1 MKSFRSLLFT
11 LILCLSLLLTWW
23 VQHQAYD
30 WSMTR
35 LKEQGEDRLLNTIIG
50 LRTAIDSYKYLPFL
64 ISQNKDVQE
73 LLLYPVLDKGAEV
86 SRFLEQMNLVS
97 GATALLV
104 LDLDGRALSY
114 SRWRE
119 EQSFFLKSHANT
131 PYFTQ
136 ARNGEQGVYI
146 DSTVDGKAT
155 SIYLSAPIY
164 DANRFMGV
172 AVVRI
177 DLSQLQ
183 DKLNQLED
191 FLLFTENGR
200 VLLASEE
207 DWRGQRLPD
216 LIRSSEQRLLSDGSE
231 LALKNLSSGERVLFQ
246 AVALPDLG
254 WQVAVTSNIYPVLS
268 TRNTAAFISLGG
280 CLALGLLLLY
290 IRERHLKNISRQE
303 TRDAL
308 ESSERQQRDIINNAH
323 VGMIALNTQGTIRF
337 INPMASQQ
345 FGVGSERILGYAVQ
359 DLIAGD
365 HESFGPLQR
374 TLSRLG
380 SSGFAPLTAHEAV
393 GKRSDGSQFP
403 MLISVKQMV
412 AQADMLYLV
421 TVIDI
426 TKRKRLEAALQR
438 ANDQLEH
445 KVLERTQALQEAQT
459 ELVQAE
465 KMAALGR
472 MSSAVVHELNQPL
485 TAMRTYLA
493 ICRHLLNDDN
503 SMLAENLT
511 LIDDLTQRMALIT
524 QQLKT
529 FAFKKPDAL
538 VPVKPVN
545 ALDQSLVLFRDR
557 ISQDGINLVLES
569 CDPTLAILG
578 DNARLGQVFVNL
590 IKNAC
595 DAMKGLEAEKTLT
608 IRIAA
613 DPQNPE
619 AHVRI
624 SVSDSGG
631 GIEPENVEHLF
642 DPFFTTKSIG
652 DGLGLGLSIVS
663 SIVRDLN
670 GQISAENRVEGGA
683 CFTVILPR
691 YLCPQDSERS
701 NNDTLNPDHPE
712 NS

>member
-11 LILCLSLLLTWW
+11 LTLCLSLLLTWW
-23 VQHQAYD
+23 VQQQAYD

-50 LRTAIDSYKYLPFL
+50 LRSAIDSYKYLPFL
-64 ISQNKDVQE
+64 ISQNKDVQD

-119 EQSFFLKSHANT
+119 EQAFFLKSHADT

-136 ARNGEQGVYI
+136 ARNGEQGVFV
-146 DSTVDGKAT
+146 DSTSDGKAT

-183 DKLNQLED
+183 NKLNQLEN
-191 FLLFTENGR
+191 FLIFTDRGR
-200 VLLASEE
+200 VLMASDEH
-207 DWRGQRLPD
+207 WRSQSLSELVRGR
-216 LIRSSEQRLLSDGSE
+216 EQRVLSDGSE
-231 LALKNLSSGERVLFQ
+231 VALKNLSDGQRVLFQ

-254 WQVAVTSNIYPVLS
+254 WQVAVIHNIYSVLS
-268 TRNTAAFISLGG
+268 TRNTSAFISLGG
-280 CLALGLLLLY
+280 CLALGLFWLY

-323 VGMIALNTQGTIRF
+323 VGMIALSTQGAIRF

-365 HESFGPLQR
+365 QDSFGPLQR
-374 TLSRLG
+374 TLSCLG

-393 GKRSDGSQFP
+393 GKRSDGSLFP
-403 MLISVKQMV
+403 MLISVKQMA
-412 AQADMLYLV
+412 AQSDMLYLV

-426 TKRKRLEAALQR
+426 TKRKRLEAELQQ

-445 KVLERTQALQEAQT
+445 KVLERTQALQEAQQ

-485 TAMRTYLA
+485 TAMRTYVA
-493 ICRHLLNDDN
+493 ICRHLLKGDN
-503 SMLAENLT
+503 QPLADNLL

-529 FAFKKPDAL
+529 FAFKKPDTL
-538 VPVKPVN
+538 VAVKPAR
-545 ALDQSLVLFRDR
+545 ALDQALVLFRDR
-557 ISQDGINLVLES
+557 IHQDRIEL
-569 CDPTLAILG
+569 CIDHCHPTLEILG
-578 DNARLGQVFVNL
+578 DNARLEQVFVNL

-595 DAMKGLEAEKTLT
+595 DAMQGQESVKQLTVTIEAESHQPD
-608 IRIAA
+608 RY
-613 DPQNPE
+613 
-619 AHVRI
+619 VRI
-624 SVSDSGG
+624 SVADSGH
-631 GIEPENVEHLF
+631 GIRSENLEHLF
-642 DPFFTTKSIG
+642 DPFFTTKSMG

-663 SIVRDLN
+663 SIVQDLK

-683 CFTVILPR
+683 CFNVILPR
-691 YLCPQDSERS
+691 YVGV
-701 NNDTLNPDHPE
+701 NNAGNNPDTPRHSQPE
-712 NS
+712 SS

>member
-1 MKSFRSLLFT
+1 
-11 LILCLSLLLTWW
+11 
-23 VQHQAYD
+23 
-30 WSMTR
+30 
-35 LKEQGEDRLLNTIIG
+35 
-50 LRTAIDSYKYLPFL
+50 
-64 ISQNKDVQE
+64 
-73 LLLYPVLDKGAEV
+73 
-86 SRFLEQMNLVS
+86 
-97 GATALLV
+97 
-104 LDLDGRALSY
+104 
-114 SRWRE
+114 
-119 EQSFFLKSHANT
+119 
-131 PYFTQ
+131 
-136 ARNGEQGVYI
+136 
-146 DSTVDGKAT
+146 
-155 SIYLSAPIY
+155 
-164 DANRFMGV
+164 
-172 AVVRI
+172 
-177 DLSQLQ
+177 
-183 DKLNQLED
+183 
-191 FLLFTENGR
+191 
-200 VLLASEE
+200 
-207 DWRGQRLPD
+207 
-216 LIRSSEQRLLSDGSE
+216 
-231 LALKNLSSGERVLFQ
+231 
-246 AVALPDLG
+246 
-254 WQVAVTSNIYPVLS
+254 
-268 TRNTAAFISLGG
+268 
-280 CLALGLLLLY
+280 
-290 IRERHLKNISRQE
+290 
-303 TRDAL
+303 
-308 ESSERQQRDIINNAH
+308 DIINNAH

-493 ICRHLLNDDN
+493 ICRHLLNDEN

-538 VPVKPVN
+538 VPVKPVS

-557 ISQDGINLVLES
+557 ISQDGIKLVLENR
-569 CDPTLAILG
+569 DPTLAILG
-578 DNARLGQVFVNL
+578 DNARLEQVFVNL

-595 DAMKGLEAEKTLT
+595 DAMKGLDTEKTLT

-613 DPQNPE
+613 DPQNPD

-631 GIEPENVEHLF
+631 GIEPENLGHLF

-663 SIVRDLN
+663 SIVQDLN

-691 YLCPQDSERS
+691 YVCPQNSERS
-701 NNDTLNPDHPE
+701 NNETMNPDHPE

>member
-1 MKSFRSLLFT
+1 
-11 LILCLSLLLTWW
+11 
-23 VQHQAYD
+23 
-30 WSMTR
+30 
-35 LKEQGEDRLLNTIIG
+35 
-50 LRTAIDSYKYLPFL
+50 
-64 ISQNKDVQE
+64 
-73 LLLYPVLDKGAEV
+73 
-86 SRFLEQMNLVS
+86 
-97 GATALLV
+97 
-104 LDLDGRALSY
+104 
-114 SRWRE
+114 
-119 EQSFFLKSHANT
+119 
-131 PYFTQ
+131 
-136 ARNGEQGVYI
+136 
-146 DSTVDGKAT
+146 
-155 SIYLSAPIY
+155 
-164 DANRFMGV
+164 
-172 AVVRI
+172 
-177 DLSQLQ
+177 
-183 DKLNQLED
+183 
-191 FLLFTENGR
+191 
-200 VLLASEE
+200 
-207 DWRGQRLPD
+207 
-216 LIRSSEQRLLSDGSE
+216 
-231 LALKNLSSGERVLFQ
+231 
-246 AVALPDLG
+246 
-254 WQVAVTSNIYPVLS
+254 
-268 TRNTAAFISLGG
+268 
-280 CLALGLLLLY
+280 
-290 IRERHLKNISRQE
+290 
-303 TRDAL
+303 
-308 ESSERQQRDIINNAH
+308 
-323 VGMIALNTQGTIRF
+323 
-337 INPMASQQ
+337 
-345 FGVGSERILGYAVQ
+345 
-359 DLIAGD
+359 
-365 HESFGPLQR
+365 
-374 TLSRLG
+374 
-380 SSGFAPLTAHEAV
+380 
-393 GKRSDGSQFP
+393 
-403 MLISVKQMV
+403 QMV

-493 ICRHLLNDDN
+493 ICRHLLSDEN
-503 SMLAENLT
+503 SMLADNLT

-557 ISQDGINLVLES
+557 IRQDGIKLVLES
-569 CDPTLAILG
+569 SDPTLAILG
-578 DNARLGQVFVNL
+578 DNARLEQVFVNL

-595 DAMKGLEAEKTLT
+595 DAMNGLEAEKMLT

-613 DPQNPE
+613 ESQNSD

-670 GQISAENRVEGGA
+670 GRISAENRVEGGA

-691 YLCPQDSERS
+691 YVCPQSVESS

>member
-1 MKSFRSLLFT
+1 MRSFRSLLIILT
-11 LILCLSLLLTWW
+11 LCLSLLLTWW
-23 VQHQAYD
+23 VQHRAYD
-30 WSMTR
+30 WSMSR
-35 LKEQGEDRLLNTIIG
+35 LKEQGEDRLLSTIIG
-50 LRTAIDSYKYLPFL
+50 LRSAIDSYNYLPFL

-97 GATALLV
+97 GATTLMV

-119 EQSFFLKSHANT
+119 EQSFFLRSHAHS

-136 ARNGEQGVYI
+136 ARNGNQGVYVE
-146 DSTVDGKAT
+146 SRTNGEPA

-164 DANRFMGV
+164 DSSRFMGV

-177 DLSQLQ
+177 DLDQLSN
-183 DKLNQLED
+183 KLSQLED
-191 FLLFTENGR
+191 FLLIAANER
-200 VLLASEE
+200 VIMAS
-207 DWRGQRLPD
+207 DRHWQGQ
-216 LIRSSEQRLLSDGSE
+216 LLSTQVESRRESQLDDGS
-231 LALKNLSSGERVLFQ
+231 ALQLKQLQDGRRVLFQ
-246 AVALPDLG
+246 AVELPDLG
-254 WQVAVTSNIYPVLS
+254 WQVAVVSDVKPVLRM
-268 TRNTAAFISLGG
+268 RNTAALISLGG

-290 IRERHLKNISRQE
+290 MRERHLKNLSRQE

-308 ESSERQQRDIINNAH
+308 ERNERQQRDIINNAH
-323 VGMIALNTQGTIRF
+323 VGMIGLDASGRISF

-345 FGVGSERILGYAVQ
+345 FGVGTARILGYAFQ

-365 HESFGPLQR
+365 DESFTVLQR

-380 SSGFAPLTAHEAV
+380 SKGFAPLTAHEVV
-393 GKRSDGSQFP
+393 GSRADGSTFP
-403 MLISVKQMV
+403 MMISIKQM
-412 AQADMLYLV
+412 ATLADMQYLV

-426 TKRKRLEAALQR
+426 TKRKRLEHALQQ

-445 KVLERTQALQEAQT
+445 KVLERTQALQEAQQ

-493 ICRHLLNDDN
+493 ICRHLL
-503 SMLAENLT
+503 SGEQAQLAENLE

-529 FAFKKPDAL
+529 FAVNKPEAL
-538 VPVKPVN
+538 VPVKPRA

-557 ISQDGINLVLES
+557 IQQDGIELQIDSHEPDLEI
-569 CDPTLAILG
+569 PG
-578 DNARLGQVFVNL
+578 DNARLEQVFVNL

-595 DAMKGLEAEKTLT
+595 DAMNGQSEAKILQVQIETDQ
-608 IRIAA
+608 AQP
-613 DPQNPE
+613 DSW
-619 AHVRI
+619 VRI
-624 SVSDSGG
+624 SVADSGP
-631 GIEPENVEHLF
+631 GIPPDSLTHLF
-642 DPFFTTKSIG
+642 DPFYTTKAIG

-663 SIVRDLN
+663 SIVQDLG
-670 GQISAENRVEGGA
+670 GQISAQNRVEGGA
-683 CFTVILPR
+683 RFDVILPR
-691 YLCPQDSERS
+691 LSETS
-701 NNDTLNPDHPE
+701 QTQTE
-712 NS
+712 NT

>member
-23 VQHQAYD
+23 IQHQAYD

-136 ARNGEQGVYI
+136 ARNGEQGVYV

-254 WQVAVTSNIYPVLS
+254 WQVAVTSNIYSVLS

-493 ICRHLLNDDN
+493 ICRHLLNDEN

-529 FAFKKPDAL
+529 FGFKKPDAL

-557 ISQDGINLVLES
+557 ISQDGIQLVVES
-569 CDPTLAILG
+569 RDPTLEILG
-578 DNARLGQVFVNL
+578 DNARLEQVFVNL

-595 DAMKGLEAEKTLT
+595 DAMKGLDTEKTLT
-608 IRIAA
+608 IRIAV
-613 DPQNPE
+613 DPRNPD
-619 AHVRI
+619 AHVCI
-624 SVSDSGG
+624 SVSDNGG
-631 GIEPENVEHLF
+631 GIEPENLGHLF

-663 SIVRDLN
+663 SIVQDLN

-691 YLCPQDSERS
+691 YVCPQNSERS
-701 NNDTLNPDHPE
+701 NNETMNPDHPE